1 MGFWMCGDTWQRG
14 WEPEQPGVGLRE
26 KIERWWNEERNT
38 HRKKSEEEE
47 EGFVDR
53 R

>member
-1 MGFWMCGDTWQRG
+1 
-14 WEPEQPGVGLRE
+14 VGLRD

-38 HRKKSEEEE
+38 HGKKSEEEE